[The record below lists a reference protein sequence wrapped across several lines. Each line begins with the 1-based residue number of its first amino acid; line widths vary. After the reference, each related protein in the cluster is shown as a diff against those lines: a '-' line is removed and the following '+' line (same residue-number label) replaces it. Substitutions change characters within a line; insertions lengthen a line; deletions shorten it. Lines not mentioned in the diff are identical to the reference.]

1 VNHLGEEN
9 MKGVYQ
15 RGQVW
20 WVRYRFN
27 GKYVHQAVGRDRV
40 LAERTMEEIRRRIQD
55 GRHEIKLKDE
65 RRTFAEMAEEY
76 LEAKSNKRSLRCD
89 RSMLRHL
96 VPVFGPSLVHAIT
109 RAEVEAYA
117 RARRKEVSG
126 ATVNRALALLRCLFN
141 VAIERGYCRDNPVR
155 GIKKCKEAPWR
166 RKYVYGEDELQALVD
181 AAAPHLRP
189 ILAVAVGTGLRKG
202 DILGL
207 RWNDVDFGHGVI
219 TLYMQKTEE
228 GIEVPMLPMVREVLW
243 RLKATAGE
251 SPLVFAW
258 EGKRIVDVRRA
269 FHTAL
274 RRSGLAAKGYHF
286 HDLRRT
292 FATMLYN
299 RGVLLTKIQ
308 RLLGHRSVTTTERY
322 LGIKFEETVE
332 AIAVLD
338 SPALNALAGPQVG
351 TKRVQLPA
359 HVLEVPS
366 LSVS

>member
-1 VNHLGEEN
+1 

-20 WVRYRFN
+20 WIRYRFN
-27 GKYVHQAVGRDRV
+27 GNLVRQSIGDRV
-40 LAERTMEEIRRRIQD
+40 LAERTIEEVRHRIQD

-76 LEAKSNKRSLRCD
+76 LEVKSNKRSLNGD
-89 RSMLRHL
+89 RQTFKQLL
-96 VPVFGPSLVHAIT
+96 PIFGPSFMHAIT
-109 RAEVEAYA
+109 RGEIEAYT
-117 RARRKEVSG
+117 RTRRKTVSG
-126 ATVNRALALLRCLFN
+126 ATCNRTLALLKHMFN
-141 VAIERGYCRDNPVR
+141 IAIDKGYVRDNPAR
-155 GIKKCKEAPWR
+155 GVKKCKEAPYR

-181 AAAPHLRP
+181 AAAPHLRG
-189 ILAVAVGTGLRKG
+189 ILAVAIGTGLRKG
-202 DILGL
+202 DVLGL
-207 RWNDVDFGHGVI
+207 RWNDIDFEHNVI

-228 GIEVPMLPMVREVLW
+228 PLEVPMLPMVREVLW
-243 RLKATAGE
+243 RLKGTAGD

-258 EGKRIVDVRRA
+258 DGKRIVDVRRA

-274 RRSGLAAKGYHF
+274 RRSGLAGKGYRF

-322 LGIKFEETVE
+322 LGVKFEETRE
-332 AIAVLD
+332 AITVLD
-338 SPALNALAGPQVG
+338 SPAFNALAAPPVS
-351 TKRVQLPA
+351 TKRAQLPA
-359 HVLEVPS
+359 HVVDVAL

>member
-1 VNHLGEEN
+1 MGEEET

-15 RGQVW
+15 RGRVW
-20 WVRYRFN
+20 WIRYRFN
-27 GKYVHQAVGRDRV
+27 GKYIHQSIGDRV

-55 GRHEIKLKDE
+55 GRHEIKFKDE
-65 RRTFAEMAEEY
+65 RRTFAEMADEY

-96 VPVFGPSLVHAIT
+96 VPVFGSSLVHTIT
-109 RAEVEAYA
+109 KAEVEVYA
-117 RARRKEVSG
+117 RTRRKTVSG
-126 ATVNRALALLRCLFN
+126 ATVNRDLALLRHLFN
-141 VAIERGYCRDNPVR
+141 LAIEKGYMRDNPVR
-155 GIKKCKEAPWR
+155 GVKKAKESPSR
-166 RKYVYGEDELQALVD
+166 RKYIFTEDEIQALVN
-181 AAAPHLRP
+181 ASAPHLRP
-189 ILAVAVGTGLRKG
+189 ILAVAIGTGLRKG

-207 RWNDVDFGHGVI
+207 RWDEVDFAHNVI
-219 TLYMQKTEE
+219 SLYQQKTEE
-228 GIEVPMLPMVREVLW
+228 PLEIPMLAMVRELLW
-243 RLKATAGE
+243 RLKGTAGE

-258 EGKRIVDVRRA
+258 EGKRIVDIRRA

-299 RGVLLTKIQ
+299 RGVHLTKIQ
-308 RLLGHRSVTTTERY
+308 RLLGHRSILTTERY
-322 LGIKFEETVE
+322 LGVKFEETRQ

-338 SPALNALAGPQVG
+338 VPAMNALAAPGMG
-351 TKRVQLPA
+351 TNRVQSPA
-359 HVLEVPS
+359 QPIEIPL